1 MNTSDL
7 ELFIR
12 TADCGS
18 ITAAAGLLDT
28 SPAAASAAL
37 KRLEKQLGVELF
49 IRSTR
54 QLRITAEGERFLL
67 HCRQA
72 IESLEY
78 AKASLVEMQGEIAGE
93 IRMSVSS
100 DLGRNM
106 ILPLL
111 DDVMDSNPELSVQLS
126 LGDSLADFYMDRVD
140 VALRYGQPEDSSMV
154 AFQLIDVVRIACAS
168 PEYLE
173 RHGTPQTPEELLQ
186 HNCLLYRL
194 GDQIFNQW
202 EFTNKG
208 TGNSEPITKKVKV
221 SSNRICN
228 DGDIVRRWV
237 VSGKGIALKSR
248 LDMFA
253 DLKAGRVVEV
263 MPGFRAKSTSL
274 WLICPSRKQV
284 TPAVLLLRD
293 RLREKFKALLGS
305 EQSLLP

>member
-93 IRMSVSS
+93 VRMSVSS

-106 ILPLL
+106 ILPWL
-111 DDVMDSNPELSVQLS
+111 DEVMDSNPALSVQLS

-154 AFQLIDVVRIACAS
+154 AFQLTAVDRILCAA

-173 RHGTPQTPEELLQ
+173 RHGAPQTPDELLE

-202 EFTNKG
+202 EFTSKISG
-208 TGNSEPITKKVKV
+208 QSESSKKVKV
-221 SSNRICN
+221 SSNRVCN

-237 VSGKGIALKSR
+237 VAGKGIALKSR
-248 LDMFA
+248 LDMFS

-293 RLREKFKALLGS
+293 KLREKFKHLLES
-305 EQSLLP
+305 ESVR

>member
-111 DDVMDSNPELSVQLS
+111 DEVMDGNPALSVQLS

-140 VALRYGQPEDSSMV
+140 VVLRYGQPEDSSMV
-154 AFQLIDVVRIACAS
+154 AFQLTEVDRILCAA

-173 RHGTPQTPEELLQ
+173 RHGAPQTPDELLD

-202 EFTNKG
+202 EFTSKVSG
-208 TGNSEPITKKVKV
+208 ESESSKKVKV
-221 SSNRICN
+221 NSNRICN
-228 DGDIVRRWV
+228 DGDIVRRWA

-293 RLREKFKALLGS
+293 RLREKFQHLLGS
-305 EQSLLP
+305 ESVC